1 MDRNTL
7 SHYGWIV
14 VLILILVCLLAMA
27 TPFGGFIADGFKAT
41 YTGFGQTGENAIK
54 TIFVKNTPDTP
65 EAPLPDPLPDTKARF
80 NDTYEDSD
88 YIYWFNG
95 DYWDV
100 KVKSDRLNKTEY
112 GKILSVIAQKPVERM
127 DSCFE
132 GCKYMLKSPTIP
144 DSITTMYNTYKD
156 CTSLTSAPTIPDG
169 VYQMTQT
176 FYNCTSLT
184 AAPVIPNS
192 VTCMDSTFE
201 GCTSLTAAPAIPSNV
216 TSMLRTFG
224 SCTSLTSAPD
234 MSNANSVTDMNDTFN
249 GCTSLITAPVIPNS
263 VTNMSGTF
271 FNCSALTAAPTI
283 PSNVTDLS
291 YAFLSCR
298 SLTGTITINA
308 NPSTYNNCFQ
318 DTEKAI
324 ILTGNSAKLNELA
337 KTAYG
342 GNITIN

>member
-1 MDRNTL
+1 MDKETL

-184 AAPVIPNS
+184 AAP
-192 VTCMDSTFE
+192 
-201 GCTSLTAAPAIPSNV
+201 AIPSNV

-324 ILTGNSAKLNELA
+324 MLTGNSAKLNELA

-342 GNITIN
+342 GNITIK